1 VASWIVAG
9 VLPAEAVIDP
19 GLSWESF
26 SSDDIGSSYAS
37 TEEGGMAQ
45 HDGEDRSILAHAL
58 RRDFGTQHAVDG
70 VDLDVPGGR
79 IFGFLGPNGAG
90 KSTLVKILTTIL
102 NPTAGSATVAGYD
115 VQRQGG
121 KVRQAIGVALQD
133 VGLDPLMTARELLML
148 QSELFGTSRE
158 QGRKTAERLLKTV
171 GLDDVDPKKRSGSY
185 SGGMKRRLDLALA
198 LVHDPRILFLD
209 EPTTGLDPASRAAI
223 WEEVRRLNVEL
234 GMTIFLTTQYLE
246 EADRLADEVA
256 IINKGRIVAHG
267 TPDELKREVGEEVV
281 ELQFGS
287 CEDAARA
294 YDVLAPIA
302 PNRQA
307 ANRDL
312 RLYFGRAAE
321 NVPELVRALDGA
333 GLRLQGLTI
342 EQPTLDDVFL
352 RVTGEALEH
361 EVDEAAET
369 EDGGGSG
376 GAKAAAEIAFA
387 AAVLEDAPNAT
398 GGARPVM
405 DGEEVRP

>member
-1 VASWIVAG
+1 
-9 VLPAEAVIDP
+9 
-19 GLSWESF
+19 
-26 SSDDIGSSYAS
+26 
-37 TEEGGMAQ
+37 MAQ
-45 HDGEDRSILAHAL
+45 LNGEDRSIRAKGL
-58 RRDFGTQHAVDG
+58 RRSFGAQRAVDG
-70 VDLDVPGGR
+70 VDLDIPGGR

-102 NPTAGSATVAGYD
+102 DPTAGRATVAGYD

-133 VGLDPLMTARELLML
+133 VGLDPLMTARELLVL
-148 QSELFGTSRE
+148 QSELFGTSRD
-158 QGRKTAERLLKTV
+158 RAKKTAERLLATV
-171 GLDDVDPKKRSGSY
+171 GLDDVDPKKRAGSY

-198 LVHDPRILFLD
+198 LVHDPRVLFLD

-223 WEEVRRLNVEL
+223 WEEVRRLNTER

-246 EADRLADEVA
+246 EADRLADEIA
-256 IINKGRIVAHG
+256 IIDRGRIVAHG
-267 TPDELKREVGEEVV
+267 TPAELKREVGEEVV

-287 CEDAARA
+287 REDAARA
-294 YDVLAPIA
+294 SDVLAPVA
-302 PNRQA
+302 PSRQT

-333 GLRLQGLTI
+333 DIRLQGLTI

-352 RVTGEALEH
+352 RVTGQALEH
-361 EVDEAAET
+361 EIDEGAAT
-369 EDGGGSG
+369 EERGGDSGSGGGSG
-376 GAKAAAEIAFA
+376 GGRAAAEAAFV

-398 GGARPVM
+398 GGARPVVP
-405 DGEEVRP
+405 DEEAGS